1 MEEAD
6 FLTKFAG
13 KVTIV
18 HRRDELRASKI
29 MQDRVLGNP
38 KVEMAWNSVVVDV
51 LGDEAITGVVM
62 QDTRTGEK
70 RDVECRGLFI
80 AIGHEPNTKFLEGQI
95 DTDESGYIVPKTP
108 GSTATNIDGVFAV
121 GDVADKVY
129 RQAITAAGS
138 GCMGALDAERWL
150 AAKGVH

>member
-18 HRRDELRASKI
+18 HRRQELRASKI
-29 MQDRVLGNP
+29 MQERVLENP
-38 KVEMAWNSVVVDV
+38 KVEMAWNSSVVDV
-51 LGDEAITGVVM
+51 HGDEMITGVRM
-62 QDTRTGEK
+62 KDTVTGEE
-70 RDVECRGLFI
+70 RDVDCAGLFI
-80 AIGHEPNTKFLEGQI
+80 AIGHEPNTKFLDGQI
-95 DTDESGYIVPKTP
+95 TLDDSGYIQVPNP

-150 AAKGVH
+150 AAHKIH